1 MTAPHSPEAL
11 AAARAA
17 LAAADPALARAE
29 ALVPPFAFRLR
40 SGGFAGLLRLIVEQQ
55 VSTASAAA
63 IWARVE
69 AGLGEV
75 GPERVLAL
83 GLEPLRGLGLSLPK
97 ARYALALARAE
108 AEGRLDLPALAG
120 LDDAAA
126 LAALTAL
133 PGVGPWTAQ
142 IYLMF
147 CEGRT
152 DLFPAGDVA
161 LQEALRWLDARPERP
176 DARAAEARALAWS
189 PRRSVAAHLL
199 WAWYG
204 AVRRGELAH
213 PAREAG
219 R

>member
-1 MTAPHSPEAL
+1 MTPPHGPDLL

-17 LAAADPALARAE
+17 LAEADPALARVHA
-29 ALVPPFAFRLR
+29 AVAPFDFRHR
-40 SGGFAGLLRLIVEQQ
+40 PGGFPGLLRMIVEQQ

-75 GPERVLAL
+75 APERVVAL

-97 ARYALALARAE
+97 ARYALELAAARL
-108 AEGRLDLPALAG
+108 EGRLDLEG
-120 LDDAAA
+120 LR
-126 LAALTAL
+126 AL
-133 PGVGPWTAQ
+133 PDDEAVVLLTGLKGVGRWTAET
-142 IYLMF
+142 YLMF
-147 CEGRT
+147 CEGRL

-161 LQEALRWLDARPERP
+161 LQEALRWADRAGARPSEKATAER
-176 DARAAEARALAWS
+176 ARAWR
-189 PRRSVAAHLL
+189 PHRSVAAHLL

-213 PAREAG
+213 PEREAA
-219 R
+219 